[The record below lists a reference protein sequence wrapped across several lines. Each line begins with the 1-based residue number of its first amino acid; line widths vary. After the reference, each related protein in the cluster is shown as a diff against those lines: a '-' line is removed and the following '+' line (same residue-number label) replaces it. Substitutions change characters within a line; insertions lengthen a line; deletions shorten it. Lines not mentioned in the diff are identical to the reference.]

1 VRRSPRY
8 VSIARTAAL
17 LALGM
22 LLLAA
27 PSCKTKHPPTVTTP
41 PPVETPAPV
50 TEPPPKEPPVE
61 QPLPPVKEPG
71 FEEGDIDET
80 IRTQNSSR
88 SLLKTVYF
96 DFDKS
101 DVRDDQVPVLQSN
114 AAWLKSHGQ
123 YKLLVEGH
131 CDERDTIE
139 YNLALGDRRAKSV
152 RQYLIDLGVA
162 ADRIRTISYG
172 EERPA
177 DPGHDEEA
185 YARNR
190 RGEFTLEK

>member
-1 VRRSPRY
+1 
-8 VSIARTAAL
+8 
-17 LALGM
+17 M

-80 IRTQNSSR
+80 IRSQNSTR

-114 AAWLKSHGQ
+114 AAWLKSHAQ

-139 YNLALGDRRAKSV
+139 YNLALGDRRAKNV

>member
-1 VRRSPRY
+1 MRRSPRY

-17 LALGM
+17 LALGV
-22 LLLAA
+22 LLLVV
-27 PSCKTKHPPTVTTP
+27 PSCKTKHPPTATTP
-41 PPVETPAPV
+41 PPVETPPPA
-50 TEPPPKEPPVE
+50 TEPPPKEPFE

-71 FEEGDIDET
+71 VEEGDIDET
-80 IRTQNSSR
+80 IRAQNSTR

-152 RQYLIDLGVA
+152 RQYLIDLGVP

>member
-1 VRRSPRY
+1 HRHGSVRRWAILSPSRVFFRLTRTQALVVGRTGEGENDVRRSPRY

-41 PPVETPAPV
+41 PPVETPARV

-139 YNLALGDRRAKSV
+139 YNL
-152 RQYLIDLGVA
+152 
-162 ADRIRTISYG
+162 
-172 EERPA
+172 
-177 DPGHDEEA
+177 
-185 YARNR
+185 
-190 RGEFTLEK
+190 